1 MAKKFNEDMNK
12 NIIEALQKAQEED
25 DLDFETEDVLTDDA
39 EETDLSSIADLAE
52 EEVSTV
58 EEVEAPEISD
68 DDFSMLND
76 MVSEEPA
83 AIEEPVSYEDPVFEA
98 PKEEP
103 VFEPTAPAYEEP
115 VYEAPKYE
123 EPTYE
128 APAYEAPKYEE
139 PAYEAPKYEE
149 PVYEAPRYESHVEE
163 SHSYEQDMA
172 PHAVVEKLADELYQ
186 FEIPSNVAVLKK
198 LISQLP
204 SGVTRQ
210 TGAQIIKQT
219 MEALGIS
226 MKSVLQDA
234 QAVQEKLN
242 NSAKECQA
250 TIQEYK
256 RQIATLEEQATSYR
270 KQYNNL
276 NELVSLFIQH

>member
-1 MAKKFNEDMNK
+1 MTENFNEDMNK
-12 NIIEALQKAQEED
+12 NIIEALQNQPQEEAD
-25 DLDFETEDVLTDDA
+25 EFDFTATEEEDTSTLDAIDELNAT
-39 EETDLSSIADLAE
+39 AE
-52 EEVSTV
+52 EETTPVMD
-58 EEVEAPEISD
+58 EE
-68 DDFSMLND
+68 DFSMLND
-76 MVSEEPA
+76 LTEDSAEETPA
-83 AIEEPVSYEDPVFEA
+83 
-98 PKEEP
+98 
-103 VFEPTAPAYEEP
+103 TPA
-115 VYEAPKYE
+115 
-123 EPTYE
+123 YE
-128 APAYEAPKYEE
+128 APAYEAPVH
-139 PAYEAPKYEE
+139 EAP
-149 PVYEAPRYESHVEE
+149 AFESHEE
-163 SHSYEQDMA
+163 VA

-256 RQIATLEEQATSYR
+256 RQIATLEEQASSYK

-276 NELVSLFIQH
+276 NDLVSLFIQHQ

>member
-1 MAKKFNEDMNK
+1 MTENFNEDMNK
-12 NIIEALQKAQEED
+12 NIIEALQQQPQEEAD
-25 DLDFETEDVLTDDA
+25 ELDFVTEEDTAALDAVDEMNA
-39 EETDLSSIADLAE
+39 EES
-52 EEVSTV
+52 
-58 EEVEAPEISD
+58 APQMD
-68 DDFSMLND
+68 DEDFSMLND
-76 MVSEEPA
+76 LTED
-83 AIEEPVSYEDPVFEA
+83 EPVEETPAYEVPSTPVYESPAYEA
-98 PKEEP
+98 P
-103 VFEPTAPAYEEP
+103 VHEEP
-115 VYEAPKYE
+115 VYESHE
-123 EPTYE
+123 E
-128 APAYEAPKYEE
+128 
-139 PAYEAPKYEE
+139 
-149 PVYEAPRYESHVEE
+149 VS
-163 SHSYEQDMA
+163 

-256 RQIATLEEQATSYR
+256 RQIATLEEQASSYK

-276 NELVSLFIQH
+276 NDLVSLFIQHQ

>member
-1 MAKKFNEDMNK
+1 MTENFNEDMNK
-12 NIIEALQKAQEED
+12 NIIEALQKQSQDEED
-25 DLDFETEDVLTDDA
+25 FDFETSEEVMEEDINESDLDSVDELIVEESPVFE
-39 EETDLSSIADLAE
+39 EETAPQIEEDEFSI
-52 EEVSTV
+52 
-58 EEVEAPEISD
+58 
-68 DDFSMLND
+68 LND
-76 MVSEEPA
+76 TSE
-83 AIEEPVSYEDPVFEA
+83 EEPVMEQVLYEETVYDTPQ
-98 PKEEP
+98 
-103 VFEPTAPAYEEP
+103 EEP
-115 VYEAPKYE
+115 VYETPAYEQPLYSAPHVEETHYE
-123 EPTYE
+123 SPVYE
-128 APAYEAPKYEE
+128 TPAYDSHSEDAHSYDAPAYE
-139 PAYEAPKYEE
+139 
-149 PVYEAPRYESHVEE
+149 
-163 SHSYEQDMA
+163 QDIA

-256 RQIATLEEQATSYR
+256 RQIATLEEQASSYR

-276 NELVSLFIQH
+276 NDLVSLFIQH

>member
-1 MAKKFNEDMNK
+1 MD
-12 NIIEALQKAQEED
+12 EE
-25 DLDFETEDVLTDDA
+25 
-39 EETDLSSIADLAE
+39 
-52 EEVSTV
+52 
-58 EEVEAPEISD
+58 
-68 DDFSMLND
+68 DFSMLND
-76 MVSEEPA
+76 LTEDSAEETPA
-83 AIEEPVSYEDPVFEA
+83 
-98 PKEEP
+98 
-103 VFEPTAPAYEEP
+103 TPA
-115 VYEAPKYE
+115 
-123 EPTYE
+123 YE
-128 APAYEAPKYEE
+128 APAYEAPVH
-139 PAYEAPKYEE
+139 EAP
-149 PVYEAPRYESHVEE
+149 VFESHEE
-163 SHSYEQDMA
+163 VS

-256 RQIATLEEQATSYR
+256 RQIATLEEQASSYK

-276 NELVSLFIQH
+276 NDLVSLFIQH

>member
-1 MAKKFNEDMNK
+1 MTENFNEDMNK
-12 NIIEALQKAQEED
+12 NIIEALQQQPQEEAD
-25 DLDFETEDVLTDDA
+25 ELDFVTEEDTAALDAVDEMNA
-39 EETDLSSIADLAE
+39 EES
-52 EEVSTV
+52 
-58 EEVEAPEISD
+58 APQMD
-68 DDFSMLND
+68 DEDFSMLND
-76 MVSEEPA
+76 LTQD
-83 AIEEPVSYEDPVFEA
+83 EPV
-98 PKEEP
+98 K
-103 VFEPTAPAYEEP
+103 
-115 VYEAPKYE
+115 
-123 EPTYE
+123 E
-128 APAYEAPKYEE
+128 APAYEAPSTPVYES
-139 PAYEAPKYEE
+139 PASEAPVHEE
-149 PVYEAPRYESHVEE
+149 PVYESHEE
-163 SHSYEQDMA
+163 VS

-250 TIQEYK
+250 TIQ
-256 RQIATLEEQATSYR
+256 
-270 KQYNNL
+270 
-276 NELVSLFIQH
+276 

>member
-12 NIIEALQKAQEED
+12 NIIEALQKAQEDED
-25 DLDFETEDVLTDDA
+25 LEFETEDIST
-39 EETDLSSIADLAE
+39 EETEETELDSVKDLMVNDVS
-52 EEVSTV
+52 EV
-58 EEVEAPEISD
+58 ENIEAPEISEE
-68 DDFSMLND
+68 DFSMLND
-76 MVSEEPA
+76 TTEEDIQT
-83 AIEEPVSYEDPVFEA
+83 IEEPVSFEDDTLTTPQ
-98 PKEEP
+98 EEP
-103 VFEPTAPAYEEP
+103 VYEASVPSYESTHYEEPKYEEP
-115 VYEAPKYE
+115 VYEAPRYE
-123 EPTYE
+123 EPS
-128 APAYEAPKYEE
+128 YEAPKYEE
-139 PAYEAPKYEE
+139 PAYEAP
-149 PVYEAPRYESHVEE
+149 RYESHVEE
-163 SHSYEQDMA
+163 PRSYDPDMA

-234 QAVQEKLN
+234 QAVQDKLN

>member
-1 MAKKFNEDMNK
+1 MTENFNEDMNK
-12 NIIEALQKAQEED
+12 NIIEALQQQPQEEAD
-25 DLDFETEDVLTDDA
+25 ELDFTEEDTATLDAVDEMNA
-39 EETDLSSIADLAE
+39 EES
-52 EEVSTV
+52 
-58 EEVEAPEISD
+58 APQMED
-68 DDFSMLND
+68 EDFSMLND
-76 MVSEEPA
+76 LTE
-83 AIEEPVSYEDPVFEA
+83 EEPVNETPTYEA
-98 PKEEP
+98 PSYQAP
-103 VFEPTAPAYEEP
+103 VNETPAYEAPIHEEP
-115 VYEAPKYE
+115 VYESHE
-123 EPTYE
+123 E
-128 APAYEAPKYEE
+128 
-139 PAYEAPKYEE
+139 
-149 PVYEAPRYESHVEE
+149 VS
-163 SHSYEQDMA
+163 

-256 RQIATLEEQATSYR
+256 RQIATLEEQASSYK

-276 NELVSLFIQH
+276 NDLVSLFIQHQ

>member
-1 MAKKFNEDMNK
+1 MTENFNEDMNK
-12 NIIEALQKAQEED
+12 NIIEALQQQPQEEAD
-25 DLDFETEDVLTDDA
+25 ELDFTEEDTATLDAVDEMNA
-39 EETDLSSIADLAE
+39 EES
-52 EEVSTV
+52 
-58 EEVEAPEISD
+58 APQMED
-68 DDFSMLND
+68 EDFSMLND
-76 MVSEEPA
+76 LTE
-83 AIEEPVSYEDPVFEA
+83 EEPVNETPTYEA
-98 PKEEP
+98 PSTP
-103 VFEPTAPAYEEP
+103 VYESPAYEAPVHEEP
-115 VYEAPKYE
+115 VYESHE
-123 EPTYE
+123 E
-128 APAYEAPKYEE
+128 
-139 PAYEAPKYEE
+139 
-149 PVYEAPRYESHVEE
+149 VS
-163 SHSYEQDMA
+163 

-256 RQIATLEEQATSYR
+256 RQIATLEEQASSYK

-276 NELVSLFIQH
+276 NDLVSLFIQHQ

>member
-1 MAKKFNEDMNK
+1 MTENFNEDMNK
-12 NIIEALQKAQEED
+12 NIIEALQQQPQEEAD
-25 DLDFETEDVLTDDA
+25 ELDFVTEEDTAALDAVDEMNA
-39 EETDLSSIADLAE
+39 EES
-52 EEVSTV
+52 
-58 EEVEAPEISD
+58 APQMD
-68 DDFSMLND
+68 DEDFSMLND
-76 MVSEEPA
+76 LTQD
-83 AIEEPVSYEDPVFEA
+83 EPVE
-98 PKEEP
+98 
-103 VFEPTAPAYEEP
+103 
-115 VYEAPKYE
+115 
-123 EPTYE
+123 E
-128 APAYEAPKYEE
+128 APAYEAPSTPVYES
-139 PAYEAPKYEE
+139 PAYEAPVHEE
-149 PVYEAPRYESHVEE
+149 PVYESHEE
-163 SHSYEQDMA
+163 VS

-234 QAVQEKLN
+234 QTVQEKLN

-256 RQIATLEEQATSYR
+256 RQIATLEEQASSYK

-276 NELVSLFIQH
+276 NDLVSLFIQHQ

>member
-1 MAKKFNEDMNK
+1 MTENFNEDMNK
-12 NIIEALQKAQEED
+12 NIIEALKQQANDEEDFDFDAKDELIDEVEQESEFSSADDVVHSDVSEPSMAEEDFSVLDEIAEEDSAVEPTEDIMYKETVYDTPQEEPIYN
-25 DLDFETEDVLTDDA
+25 E
-39 EETDLSSIADLAE
+39 SQS
-52 EEVSTV
+52 V
-58 EEVEAPEISD
+58 EESH
-68 DDFSMLND
+68 
-76 MVSEEPA
+76 
-83 AIEEPVSYEDPVFEA
+83 
-98 PKEEP
+98 
-103 VFEPTAPAYEEP
+103 
-115 VYEAPKYE
+115 YEAPM
-123 EPTYE
+123 
-128 APAYEAPKYEE
+128 
-139 PAYEAPKYEE
+139 
-149 PVYEAPRYESHVEE
+149 YESHVEDIP
-163 SHSYEQDMA
+163 SYEQESA

-256 RQIATLEEQATSYR
+256 RQIATLEEQASSYR

-276 NELVSLFIQH
+276 NDLVSLFIQH

>member
-12 NIIEALQKAQEED
+12 NIIEALQKAQEDE
-25 DLDFETEDVLTDDA
+25 DLDFETEDALTEEA
-39 EETDLSSIADLAE
+39 EETDLSSIADLADE
-52 EEVSTV
+52 DISAV
-58 EEVEAPEISD
+58 EDVKAPEISD

-76 MVSEEPA
+76 MVEEEPA
-83 AIEEPVSYEDPVFEA
+83 VLEETVYDAPKNEEPAFETPV
-98 PKEEP
+98 
-103 VFEPTAPAYEEP
+103 YEEP
-115 VYEAPKYE
+115 VHETPKYE

-128 APAYEAPKYEE
+128 AP
-139 PAYEAPKYEE
+139 
-149 PVYEAPRYESHVEE
+149 VYDAPRYESHAEE
-163 SHSYEQDMA
+163 VHSYEQDLA

-276 NELVSLFIQH
+276 NDLVSLFIQH

>member
-1 MAKKFNEDMNK
+1 MNLIKTIKSGVKMTENFNEDMNK
-12 NIIEALQKAQEED
+12 NIIEALQQQPQEEAD
-25 DLDFETEDVLTDDA
+25 ELDFVTEEDTAALDAVDEMNA
-39 EETDLSSIADLAE
+39 EES
-52 EEVSTV
+52 
-58 EEVEAPEISD
+58 APQMD
-68 DDFSMLND
+68 DEDFSMLND
-76 MVSEEPA
+76 LTED
-83 AIEEPVSYEDPVFEA
+83 EPVEETPAYEVPSTPVYESPAYEA
-98 PKEEP
+98 P
-103 VFEPTAPAYEEP
+103 VHEEP
-115 VYEAPKYE
+115 VYESHE
-123 EPTYE
+123 E
-128 APAYEAPKYEE
+128 
-139 PAYEAPKYEE
+139 
-149 PVYEAPRYESHVEE
+149 VS
-163 SHSYEQDMA
+163 

-256 RQIATLEEQATSYR
+256 RQIATLEEQASSYK

-276 NELVSLFIQH
+276 NDLVSLFIQHQ

>member
-1 MAKKFNEDMNK
+1 MTENFNEDMNK
-12 NIIEALQKAQEED
+12 NIIEALQQQPQEEAD
-25 DLDFETEDVLTDDA
+25 ELDFVTEEDTAALDAVDEMNA
-39 EETDLSSIADLAE
+39 EES
-52 EEVSTV
+52 
-58 EEVEAPEISD
+58 APQMD
-68 DDFSMLND
+68 DEDFSMLND
-76 MVSEEPA
+76 LTE
-83 AIEEPVSYEDPVFEA
+83 EEPVNETPTYEA
-98 PKEEP
+98 PSYQAP
-103 VFEPTAPAYEEP
+103 VHETPAYEAPIHEEP
-115 VYEAPKYE
+115 VYESHE
-123 EPTYE
+123 E
-128 APAYEAPKYEE
+128 
-139 PAYEAPKYEE
+139 
-149 PVYEAPRYESHVEE
+149 VS
-163 SHSYEQDMA
+163 

-256 RQIATLEEQATSYR
+256 RQIATLEEQASSYK

-276 NELVSLFIQH
+276 NDLVSLFIQHQ

>member
-1 MAKKFNEDMNK
+1 MN
-12 NIIEALQKAQEED
+12 
-25 DLDFETEDVLTDDA
+25 A
-39 EETDLSSIADLAE
+39 EES
-52 EEVSTV
+52 
-58 EEVEAPEISD
+58 APQMD
-68 DDFSMLND
+68 DEDFSMLND
-76 MVSEEPA
+76 LTED
-83 AIEEPVSYEDPVFEA
+83 EPVEETPAYEVPSTPVYESPAYEA
-98 PKEEP
+98 P
-103 VFEPTAPAYEEP
+103 VHEEP
-115 VYEAPKYE
+115 VYESHE
-123 EPTYE
+123 E
-128 APAYEAPKYEE
+128 
-139 PAYEAPKYEE
+139 
-149 PVYEAPRYESHVEE
+149 VS
-163 SHSYEQDMA
+163 

-256 RQIATLEEQATSYR
+256 RQIATLEEQASSYK

-276 NELVSLFIQH
+276 NDLVSLFIQHQ

>member
-1 MAKKFNEDMNK
+1 MTENFNEDMNK
-12 NIIEALQKAQEED
+12 NIIEALQQQPQEEAD
-25 DLDFETEDVLTDDA
+25 ELDFTEEDTATLDAVDEMNA
-39 EETDLSSIADLAE
+39 EES
-52 EEVSTV
+52 
-58 EEVEAPEISD
+58 APQMD
-68 DDFSMLND
+68 DEDFSMLND
-76 MVSEEPA
+76 LTE
-83 AIEEPVSYEDPVFEA
+83 EEPVNETPTYEA
-98 PKEEP
+98 PSTP
-103 VFEPTAPAYEEP
+103 VYESPAYEAPVHEEP
-115 VYEAPKYE
+115 VYESHE
-123 EPTYE
+123 E
-128 APAYEAPKYEE
+128 
-139 PAYEAPKYEE
+139 
-149 PVYEAPRYESHVEE
+149 VS
-163 SHSYEQDMA
+163 

-256 RQIATLEEQATSYR
+256 RQIATLEEQASSYK

-276 NELVSLFIQH
+276 NDLVSLFIQHQ

>member
-1 MAKKFNEDMNK
+1 MTENFNEDMNK
-12 NIIEALQKAQEED
+12 NIIEALQQQSQDDED
-25 DLDFETEDVLTDDA
+25 FDFETEDLTESVDEDELNSVDA
-39 EETDLSSIADLAE
+39 MLVEETQPVETETAHL
-52 EEVSTV
+52 V
-58 EEVEAPEISD
+58 EEDFSILDEIDEEDTISNSSENVLYEEPMYEAPQEQVYS
-68 DDFSMLND
+68 
-76 MVSEEPA
+76 
-83 AIEEPVSYEDPVFEA
+83 
-98 PKEEP
+98 
-103 VFEPTAPAYEEP
+103 EP
-115 VYEAPKYE
+115 VYEAPQ
-123 EPTYE
+123 
-128 APAYEAPKYEE
+128 
-139 PAYEAPKYEE
+139 
-149 PVYEAPRYESHVEE
+149 VEE
-163 SHSYEQDMA
+163 SHYEAPVEDYSSYEQESA
-172 PHAVVEKLADELYQ
+172 PHAVVEKIADELYQ

-242 NSAKECQA
+242 NSAKDCQA

-256 RQIATLEEQATSYR
+256 RQIATLEEQASSYK

-276 NELVSLFIQH
+276 NDLVSLFIQH

>member
-1 MAKKFNEDMNK
+1 MTENFNEDMNK
-12 NIIEALQKAQEED
+12 NIIEALQQQPQEEAD
-25 DLDFETEDVLTDDA
+25 ELDFTTTEEDTATLDA
-39 EETDLSSIADLAE
+39 VDEFNNNVEETSSE
-52 EEVSTV
+52 T
-58 EEVEAPEISD
+58 APELD
-68 DDFSMLND
+68 DNDFSMLND
-76 MVSEEPA
+76 LTEEEPA
-83 AIEEPVSYEDPVFEA
+83 NEA
-98 PKEEP
+98 PS
-103 VFEPTAPAYEEP
+103 
-115 VYEAPKYE
+115 YEAPVYQAPVE
-123 EPTYE
+123 ET
-128 APAYEAPKYEE
+128 
-139 PAYEAPKYEE
+139 
-149 PVYEAPRYESHVEE
+149 PVYSHEE
-163 SHSYEQDMA
+163 TS

-256 RQIATLEEQATSYR
+256 RQIATLEEQASSYK

-276 NELVSLFIQH
+276 NDLVSLFIQHQ

>member
-1 MAKKFNEDMNK
+1 MTENFNEDMNK
-12 NIIEALQKAQEED
+12 NIIEALQQQPQEEAD
-25 DLDFETEDVLTDDA
+25 ELDFVTEEDTAALDAVDEMNA
-39 EETDLSSIADLAE
+39 EES
-52 EEVSTV
+52 
-58 EEVEAPEISD
+58 APQMD
-68 DDFSMLND
+68 DEDFSMLND
-76 MVSEEPA
+76 LTQDESVE
-83 AIEEPVSYEDPVFEA
+83 
-98 PKEEP
+98 
-103 VFEPTAPAYEEP
+103 
-115 VYEAPKYE
+115 
-123 EPTYE
+123 E
-128 APAYEAPKYEE
+128 APAYEAPSTPVYES
-139 PAYEAPKYEE
+139 PAYEAPVHEE
-149 PVYEAPRYESHVEE
+149 PVYESHEE
-163 SHSYEQDMA
+163 VS

-256 RQIATLEEQATSYR
+256 RQIATLEEQASSYK

-276 NELVSLFIQH
+276 NDLVSLFIQH

>member
-1 MAKKFNEDMNK
+1 MTENFNEDMNK
-12 NIIEALQKAQEED
+12 NIIEALQQQPQEEAD
-25 DLDFETEDVLTDDA
+25 ELDFVTEEDTAALDAVDEMNA
-39 EETDLSSIADLAE
+39 EES
-52 EEVSTV
+52 
-58 EEVEAPEISD
+58 APQMD
-68 DDFSMLND
+68 DEDFSMLND
-76 MVSEEPA
+76 LTQD
-83 AIEEPVSYEDPVFEA
+83 EPVE
-98 PKEEP
+98 
-103 VFEPTAPAYEEP
+103 
-115 VYEAPKYE
+115 
-123 EPTYE
+123 E
-128 APAYEAPKYEE
+128 APAYEAPSTPVYES
-139 PAYEAPKYEE
+139 PAYEAPVHEE
-149 PVYEAPRYESHVEE
+149 PFYESHEE
-163 SHSYEQDMA
+163 VS

-256 RQIATLEEQATSYR
+256 RQIATLEEQASSYK

-276 NELVSLFIQH
+276 NDLVSLFIQHQ

>member
-1 MAKKFNEDMNK
+1 MTENFNEDMNK
-12 NIIEALQKAQEED
+12 NIIEALQQQPQEEAD
-25 DLDFETEDVLTDDA
+25 ELDFVTEEDTAALDAVDEMNA
-39 EETDLSSIADLAE
+39 EES
-52 EEVSTV
+52 
-58 EEVEAPEISD
+58 APQMED
-68 DDFSMLND
+68 EDFSMLND
-76 MVSEEPA
+76 LTE
-83 AIEEPVSYEDPVFEA
+83 EEPVNETPAYEA
-98 PKEEP
+98 PSTP
-103 VFEPTAPAYEEP
+103 VYESPAYEAPVHEEP
-115 VYEAPKYE
+115 VYESHE
-123 EPTYE
+123 E
-128 APAYEAPKYEE
+128 
-139 PAYEAPKYEE
+139 
-149 PVYEAPRYESHVEE
+149 VS
-163 SHSYEQDMA
+163 

-256 RQIATLEEQATSYR
+256 RQIATLEEQASSYK

-276 NELVSLFIQH
+276 NDLVSLFIQHQ

>member
-1 MAKKFNEDMNK
+1 MTENFNEDMNK
-12 NIIEALQKAQEED
+12 NIIEALQQQPQEEAD
-25 DLDFETEDVLTDDA
+25 ELDFVTEEDTAALDAVDEMNA
-39 EETDLSSIADLAE
+39 EES
-52 EEVSTV
+52 
-58 EEVEAPEISD
+58 APQMED
-68 DDFSMLND
+68 EDFSMLND
-76 MVSEEPA
+76 LTE
-83 AIEEPVSYEDPVFEA
+83 EEPVNETPTYEA
-98 PKEEP
+98 PSTP
-103 VFEPTAPAYEEP
+103 VYESPAYEAPVHEEP
-115 VYEAPKYE
+115 VYESHE
-123 EPTYE
+123 E
-128 APAYEAPKYEE
+128 
-139 PAYEAPKYEE
+139 
-149 PVYEAPRYESHVEE
+149 VS
-163 SHSYEQDMA
+163 

-256 RQIATLEEQATSYR
+256 RQIATLEEQASSYK

-276 NELVSLFIQH
+276 NDLVSLFIQHQ

>member
-1 MAKKFNEDMNK
+1 MTENFNEDMNK
-12 NIIEALQKAQEED
+12 NIIEALQQQPQEEAD
-25 DLDFETEDVLTDDA
+25 ELDFVTEEDTAALDAVDEMNA
-39 EETDLSSIADLAE
+39 EES
-52 EEVSTV
+52 
-58 EEVEAPEISD
+58 APQMD
-68 DDFSMLND
+68 DEDFSMLND
-76 MVSEEPA
+76 LTED
-83 AIEEPVSYEDPVFEA
+83 EPV
-98 PKEEP
+98 EE
-103 VFEPTAPAYEEP
+103 TPAYEVPSTPVYESPAYDAPVHEEP
-115 VYEAPKYE
+115 VYESHE
-123 EPTYE
+123 E
-128 APAYEAPKYEE
+128 
-139 PAYEAPKYEE
+139 
-149 PVYEAPRYESHVEE
+149 VS
-163 SHSYEQDMA
+163 

-256 RQIATLEEQATSYR
+256 RQIATLEEQASSYK

-276 NELVSLFIQH
+276 NDLVSLFIQHQ

>member
-1 MAKKFNEDMNK
+1 MTENFNEDMNK
-12 NIIEALQKAQEED
+12 NIIEALQQQPQEEAD
-25 DLDFETEDVLTDDA
+25 ELDFVTEEDTAALDAVDEMNA
-39 EETDLSSIADLAE
+39 EES
-52 EEVSTV
+52 
-58 EEVEAPEISD
+58 APQMD
-68 DDFSMLND
+68 DEDFSMLND
-76 MVSEEPA
+76 LTED
-83 AIEEPVSYEDPVFEA
+83 EPV
-98 PKEEP
+98 EE
-103 VFEPTAPAYEEP
+103 T
-115 VYEAPKYE
+115 
-123 EPTYE
+123 
-128 APAYEAPKYEE
+128 PAYEAPSTPVYES
-139 PAYEAPKYEE
+139 PAYEAPVHEE
-149 PVYEAPRYESHVEE
+149 PFYESHEE
-163 SHSYEQDMA
+163 VS

-256 RQIATLEEQATSYR
+256 RQIATLEEQASSYK

-276 NELVSLFIQH
+276 NDLVSLFIQHQ

>member
-1 MAKKFNEDMNK
+1 MTENFNEDMNK
-12 NIIEALQKAQEED
+12 NIIEALQQQPQEEAD
-25 DLDFETEDVLTDDA
+25 ELDFVTEEDTAALDAVDEMNA
-39 EETDLSSIADLAE
+39 EES
-52 EEVSTV
+52 
-58 EEVEAPEISD
+58 APQMD
-68 DDFSMLND
+68 DEDFSMLND
-76 MVSEEPA
+76 LTED
-83 AIEEPVSYEDPVFEA
+83 EPV
-98 PKEEP
+98 EE
-103 VFEPTAPAYEEP
+103 TPAYEVPSTP
-115 VYEAPKYE
+115 VYES
-123 EPTYE
+123 
-128 APAYEAPKYEE
+128 PAYEAPVHEE
-139 PAYEAPKYEE
+139 PF
-149 PVYEAPRYESHVEE
+149 YESHEE
-163 SHSYEQDMA
+163 VS

-256 RQIATLEEQATSYR
+256 RQIATLEEQASSYK

-276 NELVSLFIQH
+276 NDLVSLFIQHQ

>member
-1 MAKKFNEDMNK
+1 MTENFNEDMNK
-12 NIIEALQKAQEED
+12 NIIEALQQQPQEEAEE
-25 DLDFETEDVLTDDA
+25 LDFTEEDTATLDA
-39 EETDLSSIADLAE
+39 VDEMNAE
-52 EEVSTV
+52 EES
-58 EEVEAPEISD
+58 APQMD
-68 DDFSMLND
+68 DEDFSMLND
-76 MVSEEPA
+76 LTE
-83 AIEEPVSYEDPVFEA
+83 EEPVNEA
-98 PKEEP
+98 PS
-103 VFEPTAPAYEEP
+103 
-115 VYEAPKYE
+115 
-123 EPTYE
+123 YE
-128 APAYEAPKYEE
+128 APAYEAPVH
-139 PAYEAPKYEE
+139 EE
-149 PVYEAPRYESHVEE
+149 PVYESHEE
-163 SHSYEQDMA
+163 VS

-256 RQIATLEEQATSYR
+256 RQIATLEEQASSYK

-276 NELVSLFIQH
+276 NDLVSLFIQHQ

>member
-1 MAKKFNEDMNK
+1 MTENFNEDMNK
-12 NIIEALQKAQEED
+12 NIIEALQQQPQEEAD
-25 DLDFETEDVLTDDA
+25 ELDFTEEDTATLDAVDEMNA
-39 EETDLSSIADLAE
+39 EES
-52 EEVSTV
+52 
-58 EEVEAPEISD
+58 APQMD
-68 DDFSMLND
+68 DEDFSMLND
-76 MVSEEPA
+76 LTEEEPA
-83 AIEEPVSYEDPVFEA
+83 NETPAYEA
-98 PKEEP
+98 PSYQAP
-103 VFEPTAPAYEEP
+103 VYEAPVHEEP
-115 VYEAPKYE
+115 VYESHE
-123 EPTYE
+123 E
-128 APAYEAPKYEE
+128 
-139 PAYEAPKYEE
+139 
-149 PVYEAPRYESHVEE
+149 VS
-163 SHSYEQDMA
+163 

-256 RQIATLEEQATSYR
+256 RQIATLEEQASSYK

-276 NELVSLFIQH
+276 NDLVSLFIQHQ

>member
-1 MAKKFNEDMNK
+1 MTENFNEDMNK
-12 NIIEALQKAQEED
+12 NIIEALQQQPQEEAD
-25 DLDFETEDVLTDDA
+25 ELDFTEEDTATLDAVDEMNVENA
-39 EETDLSSIADLAE
+39 EES
-52 EEVSTV
+52 
-58 EEVEAPEISD
+58 APQMD
-68 DDFSMLND
+68 DEDFSMLND
-76 MVSEEPA
+76 LTE
-83 AIEEPVSYEDPVFEA
+83 EEPVNETPTYEA
-98 PKEEP
+98 PSYQAP
-103 VFEPTAPAYEEP
+103 VHETPAYEAPIHEEP
-115 VYEAPKYE
+115 VYESHE
-123 EPTYE
+123 E
-128 APAYEAPKYEE
+128 
-139 PAYEAPKYEE
+139 
-149 PVYEAPRYESHVEE
+149 VS
-163 SHSYEQDMA
+163 

-256 RQIATLEEQATSYR
+256 RQIATLEEQASSYK

-276 NELVSLFIQH
+276 NDLVSLFIQHQ

>member
-1 MAKKFNEDMNK
+1 MTKNFDEDMNK
-12 NIIEALQKAQEED
+12 NIIEALQKAQEDE
-25 DLDFETEDVLTDDA
+25 DLDFETGEVLTEDA
-39 EETDLSSIADLAE
+39 EETDLASISDLADE
-52 EEVSTV
+52 DVSVV
-58 EEVEAPEISD
+58 EDVEAPEISD

-76 MVSEEPA
+76 TVEEIPSAPEEPLSY
-83 AIEEPVSYEDPVFEA
+83 EEPVYEA
-98 PKEEP
+98 PKEDAVYESSVPSYEEP
-103 VFEPTAPAYEEP
+103 KYAEP

-123 EPTYE
+123 EPSYE
-128 APAYEAPKYEE
+128 P
-139 PAYEAPKYEE
+139 
-149 PVYEAPRYESHVEE
+149 PRYESHIEE
-163 SHSYEQDMA
+163 THSYDQELA

-226 MKSVLQDA
+226 MKSVLHDA

-276 NELVSLFIQH
+276 NDLVSLFIQH

>member
-1 MAKKFNEDMNK
+1 MTENFNEDMNK
-12 NIIEALQKAQEED
+12 NIIEALQSQPQEEAD
-25 DLDFETEDVLTDDA
+25 EFDFTATEEEDTSTLDAVDELNAT
-39 EETDLSSIADLAE
+39 AE
-52 EEVSTV
+52 EETTPVMD
-58 EEVEAPEISD
+58 EE
-68 DDFSMLND
+68 DFSMLND
-76 MVSEEPA
+76 LTEDSAEETPA
-83 AIEEPVSYEDPVFEA
+83 
-98 PKEEP
+98 
-103 VFEPTAPAYEEP
+103 TPA
-115 VYEAPKYE
+115 
-123 EPTYE
+123 YE
-128 APAYEAPKYEE
+128 APAYEAPVH
-139 PAYEAPKYEE
+139 EAP
-149 PVYEAPRYESHVEE
+149 VFESHEE
-163 SHSYEQDMA
+163 VS

-256 RQIATLEEQATSYR
+256 RQIATLEEQASSYK

-276 NELVSLFIQH
+276 NDLVSLFIQH

>member
-1 MAKKFNEDMNK
+1 MLKCRKIKYCNFLFLIYNKLNNDNKSGVEMTENFNEDMNK
-12 NIIEALQKAQEED
+12 NIIEALQNQPQEEAD
-25 DLDFETEDVLTDDA
+25 EFDFTATEEEDTSTLDAVDELNA
-39 EETDLSSIADLAE
+39 AAE
-52 EEVSTV
+52 EETTPVMD
-58 EEVEAPEISD
+58 EE
-68 DDFSMLND
+68 DFSMLND
-76 MVSEEPA
+76 LTEEPA
-83 AIEEPVSYEDPVFEA
+83 EETSA
-98 PKEEP
+98 
-103 VFEPTAPAYEEP
+103 TPA
-115 VYEAPKYE
+115 
-123 EPTYE
+123 YE
-128 APAYEAPKYEE
+128 APAYEAP
-139 PAYEAPKYEE
+139 
-149 PVYEAPRYESHVEE
+149 VYEAPVHEAPAFESHEE
-163 SHSYEQDMA
+163 VS

-256 RQIATLEEQATSYR
+256 RQIATLEEQASSYK

-276 NELVSLFIQH
+276 NDLVSLFIQHQ

>member
-1 MAKKFNEDMNK
+1 MTENFNEDMNK
-12 NIIEALQKAQEED
+12 NIIEALQNQPQEEAD
-25 DLDFETEDVLTDDA
+25 EFDFTSTEEEDTSTLDAVDELNA
-39 EETDLSSIADLAE
+39 AAE
-52 EEVSTV
+52 EETTPVMD
-58 EEVEAPEISD
+58 EE
-68 DDFSMLND
+68 DFSMLND
-76 MVSEEPA
+76 L
-83 AIEEPVSYEDPVFEA
+83 
-98 PKEEP
+98 
-103 VFEPTAPAYEEP
+103 T
-115 VYEAPKYE
+115 E
-123 EPTYE
+123 EPTEETPATPAYE
-128 APAYEAPKYEE
+128 APAYEAP
-139 PAYEAPKYEE
+139 
-149 PVYEAPRYESHVEE
+149 VYEAPVHEAPAFESHEE
-163 SHSYEQDMA
+163 VS

-256 RQIATLEEQATSYR
+256 RQIATLEEQASSYK

-276 NELVSLFIQH
+276 NDLVSLFIQHQ